1 MAVTKLISF
10 DPASYRN
17 LGWAVVEVSE
27 EDNSIEKIIPAAG
40 TFVMSKV
47 DQPWK
52 MLWPLFLIVE
62 HLFEEQQ
69 PDLVIIEKTSSF
81 SGGFVTGQVSN
92 CMGVILACCGKF
104 NVPVSFVYPSHVK
117 KVVAGK
123 GRATKTEI
131 KKAVKE
137 IVSDITEPGFKVE
150 YDSEHAY
157 DAVSNV
163 LAFLIDEGFLE
174 GDSDGKG

>member
-1 MAVTKLISF
+1 
-10 DPASYRN
+10 
-17 LGWAVVEVSE
+17 
-27 EDNSIEKIIPAAG
+27 
-40 TFVMSKV
+40 MSKV

-62 HLFEEQQ
+62 QLFEKQK

-81 SGGFVTGQVSN
+81 SGGFITGQVSN

-104 NVPVSFVYPSHVK
+104 QLPVSFVYPSHVK
-117 KVVAGK
+117 KVLTGK
-123 GRATKTEI
+123 GRATKTQM

-137 IVSDITEPGFKVE
+137 IMSDITDPNIKVE

-174 GDSDGKG
+174 HGDNDGKG